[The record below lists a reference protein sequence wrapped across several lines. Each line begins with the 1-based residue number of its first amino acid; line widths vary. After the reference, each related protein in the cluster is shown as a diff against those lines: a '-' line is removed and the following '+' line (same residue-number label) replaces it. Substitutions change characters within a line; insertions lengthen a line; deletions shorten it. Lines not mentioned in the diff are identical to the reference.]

1 MVEGS
6 SLENWHT
13 GNRIV
18 GSNPTASAKQE
29 DIVGLR
35 NWWRENRNKAELN
48 RRSLA
53 LNGDQQLI
61 AQQVP
66 ELVGMSEVEGMAY
79 VLQEIQD
86 WNKICTKEQAE
97 TVAARLLASKE
108 AFEAQGLIMP
118 YWAALWVL
126 RTYQIALGLDVPKV
140 ALSVLP

>member
-1 MVEGS
+1 
-6 SLENWHT
+6 
-13 GNRIV
+13 
-18 GSNPTASAKQE
+18 
-29 DIVGLR
+29 VGLR